1 MKPDQP
7 NPLASASSAPATPA
21 AGLPSAAPRS
31 GAKEGAH
38 LRRAYDAHFQVTPG
52 YRASLPDM
60 QNASV
65 AEIQGAQV
73 PILQV
78 GIADFRLPL
87 RFLTADQ
94 RQLTLETSVSGTV
107 SLAGDQKG
115 INMSRLMRVF
125 YEFQDRVFTPD
136 LLEEILLRYKTELA
150 STRAH
155 LRLAFNYPLLQPSL
169 RSGLAGWQFYRVVYE
184 GALCDLDRFRKI
196 IHFDLIYSSACPCY
210 SELSEH
216 AREHRAAFA
225 IPHSQRSKARLSVEV
240 LPGANLT
247 IEDLHH
253 HALAALQTETQVMV
267 RREDEQAFAEL
278 NGAFPK
284 FVEDAARLLYER
296 LDGDARIRDFQVA
309 CAHLESLHS
318 HNAVA
323 VINKGRPGG
332 FSADF
337 TDFQSLVC

>member
-7 NPLASASSAPATPA
+7 NPLASASSAPAAPA
-21 AGLPSAAPRS
+21 AAPRAA
-31 GAKEGAH
+31 AKD
-38 LRRAYDAHFQVTPG
+38 LRRAYDAHFKVTPA
-52 YRASLPDM
+52 YRAGLPDM

-94 RQLTLETSVSGTV
+94 CQLTLETSVSGTV
-107 SLAGDQKG
+107 SLSGDQKG

-169 RSGLAGWQFYRVVYE
+169 RSGLAGWQYYRVVYE
-184 GALCDLDRFRKI
+184 GTLCDLNWFRKI
-196 IHFDLIYSSACPCY
+196 IHFDFVYSSACPCS

-247 IEDLHH
+247 LEDLHR
-253 HALAALQTETQVMV
+253 LALQALHTETQVMV

-278 NGAFPK
+278 NGSHQK

-296 LDGDARIRDFQVA
+296 LDADARIRDFQIA

-337 TDFQSLVC
+337 SDWSSLVC